1 MNFKNQLLAE
11 LSKRNTDYIASVAD
25 DDEKLF
31 DQLMQLVLSNEK
43 TVSGR
48 AAWVIET
55 VWLKYPNLINNHI
68 DKMIDFLPQ
77 SRYDNQKRHFLK
89 MLSTIDLK
97 QLDEDRQG
105 ILLDCCFTWL
115 EDPVYPT
122 AVKMFSMQIIYNYI
136 KIEPVLA
143 GELAAI
149 IENQFNDATP
159 GFKNRGG
166 KILKELYKVLG

>member
-1 MNFKNQLLAE
+1 MNFKDQLLAE
-11 LSKRNTDYIASVAD
+11 LSKRNTDYMASVVD
-25 DDEKLF
+25 NDEKLF

-55 VWLKYPNLINNHI
+55 VWLKYPSLINKHI
-68 DKMIDFLPQ
+68 PEMVDFLTV
-77 SRYDNQKRHFLK
+77 SSYDNQKRHFLK
-89 MLSTIDLK
+89 ILSTIDLK

-105 ILLDCCFTWL
+105 ILLDYCFTWL

-136 KIEPVLA
+136 KIEPLLA
-143 GELAAI
+143 RELAAV
-149 IENQFNDATP
+149 IETQFNDATP
-159 GFKNRGG
+159 GFKNRGE
-166 KILKELYKVLG
+166 KILKELYKIID